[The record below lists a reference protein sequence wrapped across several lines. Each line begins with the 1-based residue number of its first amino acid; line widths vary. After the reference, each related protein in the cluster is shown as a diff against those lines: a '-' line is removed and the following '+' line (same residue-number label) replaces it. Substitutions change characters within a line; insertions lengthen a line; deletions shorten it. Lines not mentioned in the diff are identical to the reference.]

1 MSVDLRLY
9 LLIDVGMKLLAR
21 GPCLAVS
28 AARLAMIA
36 GAAGVAS
43 NAFCPST
50 PSGFLALFATVVI
63 PFPKFLPPERTALPV
78 TLTVFWPARIAPIA
92 IFPLVL
98 AVTVPTTFT
107 APPATLPTPLAT
119 PPAAFPT
126 PLATPPAALPTPFTA
141 PPAAF
146 PMLFAA
152 LTGLRL
158 KAEADGAVAMID
170 PARNPEIAASR
181 NAFNKMAMTIPYSS
195 ASKQQIAAVQPAA
208 TSRQMTTGQQ
218 IFL

>member
-1 MSVDLRLY
+1 
-9 LLIDVGMKLLAR
+9 MKLLGR

-28 AARLAMIA
+28 TARLAMIA

-43 NAFCPST
+43 NAFCPIT
-50 PSGFLALFATVVI
+50 PRGFLALFATVLT
-63 PFPKFLPPERTALPV
+63 PFPKVLPPETTALPV
-78 TLTVFWPARIAPIA
+78 ILTVFWPVRIAPMA

-98 AVTVPTTFT
+98 AATFPTTFT

-126 PLATPPAALPTPFTA
+126 LFAAL
-141 PPAAF
+141 PAAF
-146 PMLFAA
+146 PMLFTA

-195 ASKQQIAAVQPAA
+195 ASKQQIAAMRPAA
-208 TSRQMTTGQQ
+208 ASRQMTTAGQISQ
-218 IFL
+218 WFESGFSLL